1 MMDFAIGRIVL
12 KDECRKDFFATADQL
27 QEMASEIFAAADKQT
42 KNGKFI
48 EKAFVGILCCIGF
61 EIEKN
66 DLSKDVLAMIDEFE
80 ANQRN
85 FCHQMKKGQNIW
97 EAVKNSAGNAI
108 VTAARNVKV
117 NPQTY
122 EEGLRKLEKMK
133 NLSPE
138 NQPAIGTF
146 AKHCI
151 ATLKIFQQFITDE
164 RLAQTW
170 LAGGGKTVS
179 DQSSALSTQSAPTRS
194 DQLPNGKSSRRRK
207 RGWMPDWSS
216 KWPKCVGAVSLAGF
230 SGYVCSIFVRL
241 FKMNQVPILTYFT
254 ADHSPALPYPHS
266 SFATEQM
273 VVLYIFFV
281 VSLISIFFGIYHC
294 FAKRDY

>member
-97 EAVKNSAGNAI
+97 EAVESSAGNAI

-122 EEGLRKLEKMK
+122 EGLRKLTKMQS
-133 NLSPE
+133 LSHE
-138 NQPAIGTF
+138 NQTEIGIF

-170 LAGGGKTVS
+170 LAGGGKTVF
-179 DQSSALSTQSAPTRS
+179 DQSSALSDQPAPTVS
-194 DQLPNGKSSRRRK
+194 DRQQKGKSSRRRK
-207 RGWMPDWSS
+207 RSS
-216 KWPKCVGAVSLAGF
+216 KWPKCVCAVSLAGF

-241 FKMNQVPILTYFT
+241 FKMNHVPILTYFT